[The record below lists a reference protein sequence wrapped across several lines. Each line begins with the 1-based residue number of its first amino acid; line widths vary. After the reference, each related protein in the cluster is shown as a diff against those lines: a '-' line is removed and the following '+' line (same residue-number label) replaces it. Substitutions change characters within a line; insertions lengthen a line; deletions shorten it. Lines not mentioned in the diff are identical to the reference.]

1 MMYEVDIFYQGI
13 YTVRIHA
20 EDKDTAEQKA
30 LERFDD
36 ADWPR
41 ESCPHMMGIDI
52 NEYTKADYK
61 KDVGV

>member
-1 MMYEVDIFYQGI
+1 MIYEVDVWYNGV
-13 YTVRIHA
+13 YTVQVES

-30 LERFDD
+30 IDCFEDE
-36 ADWPR
+36 DWPT
-41 ESCPHMMGIDI
+41 ESCPHLMSVSS